1 MQFMERYSRSLIFLL
16 VAIVGGTAGS
26 FLTLLLIDREDPVL
40 TVTQRQRL
48 VLTNNPAD
56 TAGIFQ
62 LQRFRPASQKVTK
75 AVVHIRVSYGSGLF
89 SLNPLEYRYQL
100 PMRSSGSGVI
110 LTDNGYIVTNN
121 HVVEDASR
129 IEVVLYD
136 NSRYHAKIIGTD
148 PSTDL
153 ALLKIKAEKLPF
165 VPFGDSDKLEP
176 GDWVLAVGNP
186 FELTSTVTA
195 GIVSAKARNI
205 GVLRDRNNLQVESF
219 IQTDA
224 AVNPGNS
231 GGALV
236 DLRGELVGI
245 NTAIATSTGMYAG
258 YSFAIPVNLV
268 QKVVD
273 DLKLY
278 GQVQRGLLGVQIESV
293 NAMLSE
299 ELGLPVNRGVLVRRV
314 NPNSAAAAVGI
325 QPGDVITE
333 VAGTEVGTVSELQE
347 RVARYRPGQEI
358 SIAWLRNGE
367 LQHARVRL
375 RNFNGSEA
383 LERRYLPD
391 TLTGVKLSE
400 VPHEL
405 RIKLSITGGIQLYP
419 HGGSW
424 TEAGIPAGFVVLYV
438 DKVNVDDRE
447 DFIRMMQYKKGGV
460 LLEGFTP
467 EGIRKAY
474 AVDYVP
480 DMR

>member
-1 MQFMERYSRSLIFLL
+1 MMRLYRWMFFALL
-16 VAIVGGTAGS
+16 AVAGGVAGS
-26 FLTLLLIDREDPVL
+26 FLTLYFVEREGPDLSITNRQQMVL
-40 TVTQRQRL
+40 AVHA
-48 VLTNNPAD
+48 ND
-56 TAGIFQ
+56 TSGMFQ
-62 LQRFRPASQKVTK
+62 VQRFRPASQRVTR
-75 AVVHIRVSYGSGLF
+75 AVVHIRVSYGPGLF

-110 LTDNGYIVTNN
+110 LTDNGFIVTNN
-121 HVVEDASR
+121 HVIEDASS

-136 NSRYHAKIIGTD
+136 NTRYYAKIIGTD

-153 ALLKIKAEKLPF
+153 ALLKIKAEHLPF

-236 DLRGELVGI
+236 NLRGELVGI
-245 NTAIATSTGMYAG
+245 NTAIATSTGTYAG

-278 GQVQRGLLGVQIESV
+278 GQVQRGLLGVQIESI
-293 NAMLSE
+293 NAMLAE

-314 NPNSAAAAVGI
+314 NPNSAAAAAGI
-325 QPGDVITE
+325 QPGDVITA
-333 VAGTEVGTVSELQE
+333 VAGAEVSTVSELQE
-347 RVARYRPGQEI
+347 RVARYRPGQRV
-358 SIAWLRNGE
+358 SVVWLRNGK
-367 LQHARVRL
+367 LKHALIKL
-375 RNFNGSEA
+375 RNFSGREV
-383 LERRYLPD
+383 LEKRQLPD
-391 TLTGVKLSE
+391 SLTGVRLTE
-400 VPHEL
+400 VPHDV
-405 RIKLSITGGIQLYP
+405 RIKLSVTGGVQVHP
-419 HGGSW
+419 TGDAW
-424 TEAGIPAGFVVLYV
+424 VEAGIPAGFVVLYV
-438 DKVNVDDRE
+438 DKVAVDDKE
-447 DFIRMMQYKKGGV
+447 DFIRIMQYKKGGV
-460 LLEGFTP
+460 LLEGLTTD
-467 EGIRKAY
+467 GLRKAY
-474 AVDYVP
+474 AVNMASAD
-480 DMR
+480 R

>member
-1 MQFMERYSRSLIFLL
+1 MLTAAGGG
-16 VAIVGGTAGS
+16 VAGALFTFYFISHEQPALSVS
-26 FLTLLLIDREDPVL
+26 
-40 TVTQRQRL
+40 QQQQL
-48 VLTNNPAD
+48 VLTNYAAD
-56 TAGIFQ
+56 TSGTFQ
-62 LQRFRPASQKVTK
+62 LQRFRPASQKVAQ
-75 AVVHIRVSYGSGLF
+75 AVVHIRVSYGPGLF
-89 SLNPLEYRYQL
+89 SLNPLEYRYQS

-121 HVVEDASR
+121 HVIEEASR
-129 IEVVLYD
+129 IEVVLHD
-136 NSRYHAKIIGTD
+136 NSRYYAKIIGTD

-236 DLRGELVGI
+236 NLQGELVGI
-245 NTAIATSTGMYAG
+245 NTAIATSTGLYAG

-293 NAMLSE
+293 NAALAE
-299 ELGLPVNRGVLVRRV
+299 EMGLTVNRGVLVRRV
-314 NPNSAAAAVGI
+314 NPNSAAATVGI

-333 VAGTEVGTVSELQE
+333 VAGRTVNSVSELQE
-347 RVARYRPGQEI
+347 RVARYRPGEEI
-358 SIAWLRNGE
+358 IVSWLRDGA
-367 LQHARVRL
+367 LKRARIRL
-375 RNFNGSEA
+375 RNFNGNEN
-383 LERRYLPD
+383 LESRHFPD
-391 TLTGVKLSE
+391 TLAGVKITE

-405 RIKLSITGGIQLYP
+405 RIRLSVTGGVQIYP
-419 HGGSW
+419 AWGTW
-424 TEAGIPAGFVVLYV
+424 IDAGIPMGFVVMYV
-438 DKVNVDDRE
+438 DKVAVDDKA
-447 DFIRMMQYKKGGV
+447 DFIRIMQYKRGGV
-460 LLEGFTP
+460 LLEGLTTD
-467 EGIRKAY
+467 GLRKSY
-474 AVDYVP
+474 AVDFVP
-480 DMR
+480 DRD

>member
-1 MQFMERYSRSLIFLL
+1 MQFSRWLIYILLATIGGVAGSLITIYL
-16 VAIVGGTAGS
+16 VDHEA
-26 FLTLLLIDREDPVL
+26 PVL
-40 TVTQRQRL
+40 SVSQRQQL
-48 VLTNNPAD
+48 VLTNFAHD
-56 TAGIFQ
+56 TSGLFQ
-62 LQRFRPASQKVTK
+62 LQRFRPASQKVAK
-75 AVVHIRVSYGSGLF
+75 AVVHIRVSYGPGLF
-89 SLNPLEYRYQL
+89 SLNPLEYRYQS

-110 LTDNGYIVTNN
+110 LTDNGFIVTNN
-121 HVVEDASR
+121 HVIEDASR

-136 NSRYHAKIIGTD
+136 NTRYHAKIIGTD

-153 ALLKIKAEKLPF
+153 ALLKVKAENLPF

-236 DLRGELVGI
+236 NLRGELVGI

-273 DLKLY
+273 DLNLY

-293 NAMLSE
+293 NAMLAE
-299 ELGLPVNRGVLVRRV
+299 ELGLTVNRGVLVRRV
-314 NPNSAAAAVGI
+314 NTNSAAAAAGI

-333 VAGTEVGTVSELQE
+333 VAGSEVGSVSELQE

-367 LQHARVRL
+367 LKRALIRL
-375 RNFNGSEA
+375 RNFNGKEV
-383 LERRYLPD
+383 LEKRQLPD
-391 TLTGVKLSE
+391 SLTGVRLME
-400 VPHEL
+400 VPHEM
-405 RIKLSITGGIQLYP
+405 RIKLSVTGGVQIHP
-419 HGGSW
+419 TGDSW
-424 TEAGIPAGFVVLYV
+424 AEAGIPSGFVVLYV
-438 DKVNVDDRE
+438 DKVAVDDKE
-447 DFIRMMQYKKGGV
+447 DFIRIMQYKKGGV
-460 LLEGFTP
+460 LLEGLTTD
-467 EGIRKAY
+467 GLRKAY
-474 AVDYVP
+474 AINYTPAD
-480 DMR
+480 R